1 MDRNRDTFVRKWSS
15 QLTCHYTSHIPWAS
29 RGAFLLATRQSLARV
44 LVLDHDTPC
53 AARDSGSVRMLN
65 FIRVL
70 LGRRHHVTFA
80 GVESDA
86 DDACALQLQALGAH
100 VTSAGLLKFRS
111 LSMKCDYD
119 LVVASRRSVA
129 KAWLPLLRAVCPEAP
144 VVFDTV
150 DLHFLREIR
159 EVSVA
164 KGYDYDATLSAS
176 ENARRLLAQYPNL
189 QNTKTWRSYEEGYT
203 TELRVMNASDA
214 TIVVSGVERRELEA
228 LKQSG
233 ELRSS
238 LPVAVVSNIHD
249 IVQRRMERSTFNQ
262 RRGALFVGN
271 WQRTCVFSAPNSDT
285 IAERYNRPYPESSTR
300 VDL

>member
-1 MDRNRDTFVRKWSS
+1 
-15 QLTCHYTSHIPWAS
+15 
-29 RGAFLLATRQSLARV
+29 
-44 LVLDHDTPC
+44 
-53 AARDSGSVRMLN
+53 
-65 FIRVL
+65 
-70 LGRRHHVTFA
+70 
-80 GVESDA
+80 
-86 DDACALQLQALGAH
+86 
-100 VTSAGLLKFRS
+100 
-111 LSMKCDYD
+111 MKCDFD

-150 DLHFLREIR
+150 DLHFLRESR

-176 ENARRLLAQYPNL
+176 ENARRLLAKYPSL
-189 QNTKTWRSYEEGYT
+189 KQTKTWRSYEEGYT

-233 ELRSS
+233 ELRST

-271 WQRTCVFSAPNSDT
+271 WQHPPNVDAVKFLLEEVRS
-285 IAERYNRPYPESSTR
+285 RSPVSHTR
-300 VDL
+300 C